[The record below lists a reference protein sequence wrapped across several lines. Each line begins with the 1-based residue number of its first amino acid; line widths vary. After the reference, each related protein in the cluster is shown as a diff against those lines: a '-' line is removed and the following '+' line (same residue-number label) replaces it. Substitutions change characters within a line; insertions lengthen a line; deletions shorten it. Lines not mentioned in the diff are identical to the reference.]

1 MLGSLGYFVTD
12 WVRVTEFALRIAWQG
27 ISMLELISVASL
39 WNAVADASSFQVVS
53 QFVVN
58 ISGVFVRVS
67 SSLSS

>member
-1 MLGSLGYFVTD
+1 MTD
-12 WVRVTEFALRIAWQG
+12 WVRVTLFALRIVWQG
-27 ISMLELISVASL
+27 ISMLELISVAIL
-39 WNAVADASSFQVVS
+39 WKAAADAWSCQVVS